1 MTRDVFAEL
10 VEGFD
15 ALAAERQGKATLRS
29 HKVQLGA
36 LATVSADE
44 LVTLRER
51 LNMSRPVFAMY
62 LRTNARTLVDAPVR
76 RPPDLPELT
85 AFGQQRLVEQDVR
98 QIVETARRAVPGA

>member
-10 VEGFD
+10 VEGLD
-15 ALAAERQGKATLRS
+15 ALTAERQGKATLRS

-62 LRTNARTLVDAPVR
+62 LRTNVRTLENWEQGRAKPNAQATT
-76 RPPDLPELT
+76 LI
-85 AFGQQRLVEQDVR
+85 RLVQKYPET
-98 QIVETARRAVPGA
+98 VEHLAALA

>member
-29 HKVQLGA
+29 HKVQLGE
-36 LATVSADE
+36 LAAVSADE
-44 LVTLRER
+44 LVALRER

-62 LRTNARTLVDAPVR
+62 LRTNARTLENWEQGRAKPNAQATT
-76 RPPDLPELT
+76 LI
-85 AFGQQRLVEQDVR
+85 RLVQKYPET
-98 QIVETARRAVPGA
+98 VEHLAALA

>member
-36 LATVSADE
+36 LATVSAPISAADPFNACACCS
-44 LVTLRER
+44 TSI
-51 LNMSRPVFAMY
+51 MS
-62 LRTNARTLVDAPVR
+62 
-76 RPPDLPELT
+76 PELK
-85 AFGQQRLVEQDVR
+85 ASL
-98 QIVETARRAVPGA
+98 RRSGSNS